1 MSSNILLNKYIE
13 HTILRP
19 DTTIL
24 EVEQICHEALKYQF
38 AGVCVP
44 SYFLESAV
52 ELLTDTGIDIV
63 TVIGFPY
70 GYNSLMSKFEEAED
84 AINRGADHLDMVI
97 NIAAVKNNDWE
108 TVENE
113 IDTINRLVK
122 RENKIFKLIAETG
135 LMSEIELELICKIAN
150 DLKID
155 YLKTSTGVNGAG
167 ANMEVVTA
175 MREMLDKSIKI
186 KASGGIRTR
195 TAALELIEAG
205 ADRIGASKSV
215 EMMG

>member
-1 MSSNILLNKYIE
+1 MDSENLN
-13 HTILRP
+13 
-19 DTTIL
+19 
-24 EVEQICHEALKYQF
+24 
-38 AGVCVP
+38 
-44 SYFLESAV
+44 
-52 ELLTDTGIDIV
+52 
-63 TVIGFPY
+63 
-70 GYNSLMSKFEEAED
+70 
-84 AINRGADHLDMVI
+84 
-97 NIAAVKNNDWE
+97 
-108 TVENE
+108 
-113 IDTINRLVK
+113 
-122 RENKIFKLIAETG
+122 ENKIFKLIAETG

-175 MREMLDKSIKI
+175 MREMLDKNIKI

-195 TAALELIEAG
+195 AAALELIEAG

>member
-1 MSSNILLNKYIE
+1 MEIQLPLQYQCQYQLITQPLILKNKKE
-13 HTILRP
+13 HKLP
-19 DTTIL
+19 
-24 EVEQICHEALKYQF
+24 Q
-38 AGVCVP
+38 
-44 SYFLESAV
+44 
-52 ELLTDTGIDIV
+52 
-63 TVIGFPY
+63 
-70 GYNSLMSKFEEAED
+70 
-84 AINRGADHLDMVI
+84 
-97 NIAAVKNNDWE
+97 
-108 TVENE
+108 

-175 MREMLDKSIKI
+175 MREMLDKNIKI

-195 TAALELIEAG
+195 AAAY
-205 ADRIGASKSV
+205 
-215 EMMG
+215 

>member
-1 MSSNILLNKYIE
+1 
-13 HTILRP
+13 
-19 DTTIL
+19 
-24 EVEQICHEALKYQF
+24 
-38 AGVCVP
+38 VP
-44 SYFLESAV
+44 
-52 ELLTDTGIDIV
+52 
-63 TVIGFPY
+63 
-70 GYNSLMSKFEEAED
+70 
-84 AINRGADHLDMVI
+84 DHLDMVI

-122 RENKIFKLIAETG
+122 RENKIFKLIAETC

-175 MREMLDKSIKI
+175 MREMLDKNIKI

-195 TAALELIEAG
+195 AAALELIEAG